1 MCHLCQI
8 ITILP
13 LCLFHMSLI
22 ILETDVID
30 NAVVFICIEKVYL
43 LSYIN
48 YFIIIMH
55 ISDKNMNNS

>member
-1 MCHLCQI
+1 
-8 ITILP
+8 
-13 LCLFHMSLI
+13 MSLI